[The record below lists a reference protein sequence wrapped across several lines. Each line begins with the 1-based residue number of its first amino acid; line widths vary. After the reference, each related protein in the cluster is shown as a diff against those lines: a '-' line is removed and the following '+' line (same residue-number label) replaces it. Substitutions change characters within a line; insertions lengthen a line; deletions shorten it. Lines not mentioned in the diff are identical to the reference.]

1 MDIDFSILSMD
12 NIDIIDIPE
21 LPYII
26 SNRRTININN
36 QQREFIIETLINASS
51 LINNISYILERY

>member
-36 QQREFIIETLINASS
+36 QQGEFIIETLIYTSS
-51 LINNISYILERY
+51 LINNISSILERY